1 MWWPNQFP
9 PCPGSGTPRSGSG
22 NCTWVKA
29 RYMLHNSQTEIRFD
43 NFFLYF
49 YVLFSNNTFLRTSKR
64 ILPQA
69 SSVITIMLRLSRTT
83 RASTTNAGLPGSVK
97 ASTAPGKMQITP
109 ATIQKRNLLSNLQF
123 DPEFLHSN
131 NTHRPDMLHDNVDRL
146 SRPPAQQSVE
156 DLKADPIGF
165 PWMAHRTQYLQ

>member
-1 MWWPNQFP
+1 
-9 PCPGSGTPRSGSG
+9 
-22 NCTWVKA
+22 
-29 RYMLHNSQTEIRFD
+29 MLHNSQTEIRFD

>member
-97 ASTAPGKMQITP
+97 ASTTPGKMQIMPIMRILPLRQFRSETCCL
-109 ATIQKRNLLSNLQF
+109 TSNLILNSCI
-123 DPEFLHSN
+123 PT
-131 NTHRPDMLHDNVDRL
+131 THI
-146 SRPPAQQSVE
+146 
-156 DLKADPIGF
+156 DLTCCMTMWTDSADHLPNKVWKI
-165 PWMAHRTQYLQ
+165 